1 MRYYTIVTDSS
12 CDLPAPLLEKMGI
25 RVVPLAVNLDGKTY
39 FNYPDGRAIGFEE
52 YYAQLRSGKQA
63 TTSAVNMSLFRTVM
77 EAELIAGHDVLYLGF
92 SSGLSGTFNAGAMA
106 ARELQEEYPEFELIA
121 VDTLCA
127 CMGQGL
133 LVYLAALEKA
143 GGKSMHEVRDF
154 VEAQKLHICHWYTV
168 DDLQHLKRGG
178 RIGGTTARLGTMLN
192 IKPVMNMDNEGKLAA
207 VSKARGRAA
216 ALRALVEKMGEQ
228 AIEPEKQTVF
238 IAHADCY
245 DDAHKVAEMVHERF
259 GSKSLINYIGPV
271 IGAHAGPGTVA
282 LFFVGKER

>member
-92 SSGLSGTFNAGAMA
+92 SSGFSGTFNAGAMA

-216 ALRALVEKMGEQ
+216 ALRALVDKMGEQ

>member
-77 EAELIAGHDVLYLGF
+77 EAVLIAGHDVLYLGF

-216 ALRALVEKMGEQ
+216 ALRALVDKMGEQ

-245 DDAHKVAEMVHERF
+245 DDAHKVAEMIHERF

>member
-39 FNYPDGRAIGFEE
+39 FNYPDDRAIGFEE

-216 ALRALVEKMGEQ
+216 ALRALVDKMGEQ

-245 DDAHKVAEMVHERF
+245 DDAHKVAEMIHERF

>member
-127 CMGQGL
+127 SMGQGL

-216 ALRALVEKMGEQ
+216 ALRALVDKMGEQ

>member
-39 FNYPDGRAIGFEE
+39 FNYPDGRASGFEE

-216 ALRALVEKMGEQ
+216 ALRALVDKMGEQ

-245 DDAHKVAEMVHERF
+245 DDAHKVAEMIHERF

>member
-92 SSGLSGTFNAGAMA
+92 SSGLSGTFNAGAMV

-178 RIGGTTARLGTMLN
+178 RIGGTTARLVTMLN

-216 ALRALVEKMGEQ
+216 ALRALVDKMGEQ

-245 DDAHKVAEMVHERF
+245 DDAHKVAEMIHERF

>member
-178 RIGGTTARLGTMLN
+178 RIGGTTSRLGTMLN

-216 ALRALVEKMGEQ
+216 ALRALVDKMGEQ

-245 DDAHKVAEMVHERF
+245 DDAHKVAEMIHERF

>member
-143 GGKSMHEVRDF
+143 GGKSMHEVREF

-216 ALRALVEKMGEQ
+216 ALRALVDKMGEQ

>member
-143 GGKSMHEVRDF
+143 GGKSMQEVRDF

-216 ALRALVEKMGEQ
+216 ALRALVDKMGEQ

>member
-1 MRYYTIVTDSS
+1 
-12 CDLPAPLLEKMGI
+12 
-25 RVVPLAVNLDGKTY
+25 
-39 FNYPDGRAIGFEE
+39 
-52 YYAQLRSGKQA
+52 
-63 TTSAVNMSLFRTVM
+63 M

-207 VSKARGRAA
+207 VSKARAERLPSVPWWTRWANRPSSRKSRPCSS
-216 ALRALVEKMGEQ
+216 LM
-228 AIEPEKQTVF
+228 QTAMTMP
-238 IAHADCY
+238 I
-245 DDAHKVAEMVHERF
+245 RW
-259 GSKSLINYIGPV
+259 
-271 IGAHAGPGTVA
+271 
-282 LFFVGKER
+282 RR

>member
-25 RVVPLAVNLDGKTY
+25 RVVPLAVNLMARPISTTLTAA
-39 FNYPDGRAIGFEE
+39 PLAFEE

-216 ALRALVEKMGEQ
+216 ALRALVDKMGEQ

-245 DDAHKVAEMVHERF
+245 NDAHKVAEMIHERF

>member
-106 ARELQEEYPEFELIA
+106 ARELQEEYPEVELIA

>member
-216 ALRALVEKMGEQ
+216 ALRALVDKMGEQ
-228 AIEPEKQTVF
+228 DIEPEKQTVF

-245 DDAHKVAEMVHERF
+245 DDAHKVAEMIHERF

>member
-178 RIGGTTARLGTMLN
+178 RISGTTARLGTMLN

-216 ALRALVEKMGEQ
+216 ALRALVDKMGEQ

>member
-63 TTSAVNMSLFRTVM
+63 TTSAVNMSMFRTVM

-216 ALRALVEKMGEQ
+216 ALRALVDKMGEQ

>member
-216 ALRALVEKMGEQ
+216 ALRALVDKMGEQ

-245 DDAHKVAEMVHERF
+245 NDAHKVAEMIHERF

>member
-92 SSGLSGTFNAGAMA
+92 SSGLSGTFNAGDMA

-216 ALRALVEKMGEQ
+216 ALRALVDKMGEQ

>member
-39 FNYPDGRAIGFEE
+39 FNYTDGRAIGFEE

>member
-192 IKPVMNMDNEGKLAA
+192 IKPVMNLDNEGKLAA

-216 ALRALVEKMGEQ
+216 ALRALVDKMGEQ

-245 DDAHKVAEMVHERF
+245 DDAHKVAEMIHERF

>member
-216 ALRALVEKMGEQ
+216 AIRALVDKRGEQ

>member
-216 ALRALVEKMGEQ
+216 ALRALVDKMGEQ
-228 AIEPEKQTVF
+228 AIESEKQTVF

-245 DDAHKVAEMVHERF
+245 DDAHKVAEMIHERF

>member
-143 GGKSMHEVRDF
+143 GGKSMHEVWDF

-216 ALRALVEKMGEQ
+216 ALRALVDKMGEQ
-228 AIEPEKQTVF
+228 AIEPERQTVF

>member
-216 ALRALVEKMGEQ
+216 ALRALVDKMGEQ

-245 DDAHKVAEMVHERF
+245 DDAHKVAEMIHERF
-259 GSKSLINYIGPV
+259 GSKSLINFIGPV

-282 LFFVGKER
+282 LFFVGKGR

>member
-63 TTSAVNMSLFRTVM
+63 TTSAVNMSMFRTVM

-178 RIGGTTARLGTMLN
+178 RIGGATARLGTMLN

-216 ALRALVEKMGEQ
+216 ALRALVDKMGEQ

-245 DDAHKVAEMVHERF
+245 DDAHKVAEMIHERF

>member
-216 ALRALVEKMGEQ
+216 PLRALVDKMGEQ

>member
-52 YYAQLRSGKQA
+52 YYAQLRSSKQA

-216 ALRALVEKMGEQ
+216 ALRALVDKMGEQ

>member
-77 EAELIAGHDVLYLGF
+77 EADLIAGHDVLYLGF

-216 ALRALVEKMGEQ
+216 ALRALVDKMGEQ

-245 DDAHKVAEMVHERF
+245 DDAHKVAEMIHERF

>member
-1 MRYYTIVTDSS
+1 MRYYTIGTDSS

-216 ALRALVEKMGEQ
+216 ALRALVDKMGEQ

>member
-1 MRYYTIVTDSS
+1 MRYYTMVTDSS

-63 TTSAVNMSLFRTVM
+63 TTSAVNMSMFRTVM

-216 ALRALVEKMGEQ
+216 ALRALVDKMGEQ

>member
-121 VDTLCA
+121 VDSLCA
-127 CMGQGL
+127 VMGQRL

-143 GGKSMHEVRDF
+143 GGKTMHEVRDF

-216 ALRALVEKMGEQ
+216 ALRALVDKMGEQ

>member
-77 EAELIAGHDVLYLGF
+77 EAELISGHDVLYLGF

-216 ALRALVEKMGEQ
+216 ALRALVDKMGEQ

-245 DDAHKVAEMVHERF
+245 DDAHKVAEMIHERF

>member
-178 RIGGTTARLGTMLN
+178 RIGGTTARLCTMLN

-216 ALRALVEKMGEQ
+216 ALRALVDKMGEQ

-245 DDAHKVAEMVHERF
+245 DDAHKVAEMIHERF

>member
-106 ARELQEEYPEFELIA
+106 ARELQEEYPEIELIA

-216 ALRALVEKMGEQ
+216 ALRALVDKMGEQ

-245 DDAHKVAEMVHERF
+245 DDAHKVAEMIHERF

>member
-133 LVYLAALEKA
+133 MVYLAALEKA

-216 ALRALVEKMGEQ
+216 ALRALVDKMGEQ

>member
-25 RVVPLAVNLDGKTY
+25 RVVPPAVNLDGKTY

-216 ALRALVEKMGEQ
+216 ALRALVDKMGEQ

>member
-106 ARELQEEYPEFELIA
+106 ARELQEEYPEFELIT

-216 ALRALVEKMGEQ
+216 ALRALVDKMGEQ

-245 DDAHKVAEMVHERF
+245 DDAHKVAEMIHERF

>member
-106 ARELQEEYPEFELIA
+106 AREQQEEYPEFELIA

-216 ALRALVEKMGEQ
+216 ALRALVDKMGEQ

-245 DDAHKVAEMVHERF
+245 DDAHKVAEMIHERF

>member
-12 CDLPAPLLEKMGI
+12 CDLPAPLSEKMGI

-216 ALRALVEKMGEQ
+216 ALRALVDKMGEQ

-245 DDAHKVAEMVHERF
+245 DDAHKVAEMIHERF